1 MPKLPG
7 SYSIFP
13 RGAKPT
19 SAKSPRGGASF
30 SIGAALV
37 VPGRGAGSNHQAEKS
52 KVSPGRGPNSHHK
65 IDGVRVQPGRG
76 AGSNHKISKEQ
87 PSSPRPASKL
97 PEKPKKVDQGDP
109 WNNHYFALE
118 IDGEEVAHFQEA
130 TGFKSATTTF
140 EIEEGGRN
148 GATIK
153 RPGQSKWG
161 TITLKFQVNASQRL
175 VEWRDAYVQ
184 DKFVD
189 GIRPDCTGAIVI
201 KDLDGMELRRYSMT
215 EVWPVSWEGP
225 ALNSTASGLALDT
238 LEIAF
243 DQVVLGG
250 LGPKPEPVKPPAPEP
265 TTQAPEPIQ
274 FDFDK
279 SNVKKSEEKKVDNA
293 SKIYKDAPAVWIE
306 GHTCDMGSMSYNLTL
321 STSRAQSTA
330 RSMEQKDAGNGIKRA
345 AYNAAGYAYKYPVAP
360 NKNEPNRAKNR
371 RCQIWDSPRSGKRA
385 GELDYVKYG

>member
-1 MPKLPG
+1 MAKLPG

-13 RGAKPT
+13 RGPKPT

-37 VPGRGAGSNHQAEKS
+37 TPGRGAGSNHQAEKA
-52 KVSPGRGPNSHHK
+52 KVTPGRGPNSHHK

-76 AGSNHKISKEQ
+76 PNSNHQISKEQ

-97 PEKPKKVDQGDP
+97 PEKPKKIDQGDP

-118 IDGEEVAHFQEA
+118 IDGEEVAHFQESS
-130 TGFKSATTTF
+130 GFKSATTMFT
-140 EIEEGGRN
+140 IEEGGRN
-148 GATIK
+148 GDVIK

-161 TITLKFQVNASQRL
+161 TITLKFAVNASNRL
-175 VEWRDAYVQ
+175 AEWRDKYVQ

-189 GIRPDCTGAIVI
+189 GLRLDCTGAIVI

-225 ALNSTASGLALDT
+225 SLNSTASGLALDT

-243 DQVVLGG
+243 DQLIIGG
-250 LGPKPEPVKPPAPEP
+250 LGPKPAPVPPKPQPTPA
-265 TTQAPEPIQ
+265 TPEPIQ

-293 SKIYKDAPAVWIE
+293 SKIYKDEPAVWVE
-306 GHTCDMGSMSYNLTL
+306 GHTCDMGSKSYNLSL
-321 STSRAQSTA
+321 SASRAQSVA
-330 RSMEQKDAGNGIKRA
+330 ASLKQKDEANGIKRA
-345 AYNAAGYAYKYPVAP
+345 AYNSQGFAFEHPVAP
-360 NKNEPNRAKNR
+360 NKNEPNRARNR
-371 RCQIWDSPRSGKRA
+371 RCQVWPTPRSGKRS
-385 GELDYVKYG
+385 GELVYIKYN